1 MMLLD
6 CRQNLSQFDTSMKLL
21 VLLSIFISPCL
32 KGIELEDQLYL
43 AGIHESVWEFS
54 GSDYSCEL
62 KHEVPQ
68 FGVARF
74 RRIAG
79 EQLHFFINSFQPV
92 PESVD
97 GILRERS
104 PAWEH
109 NPPDDLQLSIAIQPG
124 MRPMML
130 QRKQAGWLLTSL
142 TKGQVGSFSFA
153 DWDDNRRQVRVEL
166 SPVNFQKPY
175 REFKRCLRRLPNSGG
190 FAELKHS
197 VIHFALDVDALDNQA
212 EQRLAQLAAY
222 VQADEKIKRILIEG
236 HADDQGTRRYNKRLS
251 ARRAA
256 SAYKYLAGKGVNG
269 GMMTQ
274 RHYGESRPKIRKRT
288 ERARAANRRV
298 EIKLQR

>member
-1 MMLLD
+1 
-6 CRQNLSQFDTSMKLL
+6 MKLL
-21 VLLSIFISPCL
+21 VLLALFIPAWL
-32 KGIELEDQLYL
+32 NGTELEDQLYM
-43 AGIHESVWEFS
+43 AGIHESVWAFS
-54 GSDYSCEL
+54 GSAYSCEL

-68 FGVARF
+68 FGVAHF

-79 EQLHFFINSFQPV
+79 ESLHFFINSFQPV

-97 GILRERS
+97 GVLRERS

-109 NPPDDLQLSIAIQPG
+109 NSPDTLRHTIEIQPG
-124 MRPMML
+124 IRPMAL
-130 QRKQAGWLLTSL
+130 KRKQAGWLLTSL

-153 DWDDNRRQVRVEL
+153 DWDDNRRQVRVQL

-175 REFKRCLRRLPNSGG
+175 REFKRCLRQLPNSGG
-190 FAELKHS
+190 FAALQHS

-222 VQADEKIKRILIEG
+222 VLVDERIRRITLEG

-256 SAYKYLAGKGVNG
+256 SVYKYLSAKGVKA
-269 GMMTQ
+269 GMMIQ
-274 RHYGESRPKIRKRT
+274 RHYGESRPKIAKRT
-288 ERARAANRRV
+288 ALARAANRRV
-298 EIKLQR
+298 EIKLLR